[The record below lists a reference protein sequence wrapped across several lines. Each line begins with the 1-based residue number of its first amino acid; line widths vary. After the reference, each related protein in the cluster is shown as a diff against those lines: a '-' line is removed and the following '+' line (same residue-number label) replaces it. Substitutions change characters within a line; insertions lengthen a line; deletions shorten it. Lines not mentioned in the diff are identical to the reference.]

1 MLTGHS
7 YPSYPKGQTRS
18 CSSALGRN
26 WRQREILQLSTAP
39 PTEQPVAQQ
48 SKAKQSSHHVVP
60 DLWGSSAACG
70 SLAGSLSAPSI
81 PQTRCCPWPNAV
93 TPTSTSTS
101 ASTSVRPCGEP
112 SQRFSGAFGCLGDAE
127 TCAAEDA
134 AGAQVQNQGAG
145 CRVLDA
151 ACGFSSSWIILSS
164 QLTRLPH
171 SGLFPLFI
179 Y

>member
-1 MLTGHS
+1 MKQKVTSYLIGYAHWPFLPKLSQRPNTELFFSTSPATGRR
-7 YPSYPKGQTRS
+7 GRS
-18 CSSALGRN
+18 FSSLRRPLLN
-26 WRQREILQLSTAP
+26 NPWRRR
-39 PTEQPVAQQ
+39 
-48 SKAKQSSHHVVP
+48 AKQSSHHVVP

-81 PQTRCCPWPNAV
+81 PPTRCCPWPTAV
-93 TPTSTSTS
+93 TPTRTSTS

-112 SQRFSGAFGCLGDAE
+112 SQRFSGAFGCLGDAG

-151 ACGFSSSWIILSS
+151 ACGFSSS
-164 QLTRLPH
+164 
-171 SGLFPLFI
+171 
-179 Y
+179 